1 MEQQKRYISVLD
13 IGTSKVL
20 ALIGEVQDDNEI
32 HIVGLGQSVSRGL
45 RAGLVTNIDATVQ
58 AIRQAVNEAELMI
71 LTVLSKLQR
80 QSIFRPIIKSCMPLF
95 RTTSLIHN
103 WV

>member
-32 HIVGLGQSVSRGL
+32 HIVGFG
-45 RAGLVTNIDATVQ
+45 TVGFPRL
-58 AIRQAVNEAELMI
+58 AR
-71 LTVLSKLQR
+71 R
-80 QSIFRPIIKSCMPLF
+80 
-95 RTTSLIHN
+95 HGY
-103 WV
+103 